1 MTASLSALQS
11 SPHSSAFSATK
22 ALQNRHKGNVQ
33 FALPPTAAAA
43 TPAGTPASAVPA
55 SASASGN
62 LLSNQLLAQLQQ
74 QKK

>member
-22 ALQNRHKGNVQ
+22 ALQNRHRGNVQ

-55 SASASGN
+55 SASGN